1 MAGEE
6 KDSSLEAVYQDF
18 STAMFGS
25 VYDVNLLALSS
36 GKKVTNRMLDR
47 ALQITINDPRT
58 NGIGVEPVIKA
69 TANPEWAERCLS
81 KQAQLALGRYI
92 RKQEVVKTQKIS

>member
-1 MAGEE
+1 
-6 KDSSLEAVYQDF
+6 
-18 STAMFGS
+18 
-25 VYDVNLLALSS
+25 
-36 GKKVTNRMLDR
+36 MLDR

-81 KQAQLALGRYI
+81 KQAQLA
-92 RKQEVVKTQKIS
+92 